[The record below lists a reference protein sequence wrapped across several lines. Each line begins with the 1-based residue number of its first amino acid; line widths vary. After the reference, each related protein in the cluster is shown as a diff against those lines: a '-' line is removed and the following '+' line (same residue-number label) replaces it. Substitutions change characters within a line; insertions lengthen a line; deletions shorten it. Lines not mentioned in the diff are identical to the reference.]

1 MIPNPKK
8 NKRFQI
14 TFRRL
19 DLFFKQQNL
28 KRKEEGR
35 EEGFKIGF
43 KKRNERR
50 KKETFTNTVKLL
62 SAKGFPKK
70 EIDKL
75 LNRMPSDL
83 K

>member
-1 MIPNPKK
+1 M
-8 NKRFQI
+8 
-14 TFRRL
+14 